1 MPVRTWSRCLCG
13 EVEGDERGVGIVD
26 AYWERFLAIEPLFAT
41 AVGDARFD
49 DVLPDPS
56 EVGRAERQRVHSG
69 LLEAVA
75 GVDASGLDPE
85 ERRTLLLAGALA
97 RRELG
102 CLAHNLDRLWAVGH
116 MPIGHRHGPGLLLG
130 VMAFQQPAATA
141 SQRAAY
147 LRRLAAFP
155 AYLQAVAANAAEGL
169 ASGVVASRAVVTR
182 TIGQVER
189 LLATPVA
196 DSPGLAPLLVGSDEE
211 RSRGVEV
218 LRERVY
224 PAYARFLE
232 VLQDYLPRAQ
242 ESLGLG
248 ALAGGEEIYRSE
260 VLGWTTLP
268 LEPDVVHR
276 LGREQLQRVQEQR
289 MALARRLGHADPAE
303 AVAAIGGR
311 PGGRLDS
318 REAILARARDQ
329 VARSWEALPDW
340 FGRLPLRNCEVAP
353 VDLAHEDDLGEYYLA
368 GTTERVGTYF
378 VNTRAPRPVHD
389 LAATSFHE
397 ANPGHHLQTALEL
410 QAPDRHALRRNASE
424 LQGAAYVEGWGL
436 YSERLADEMGLYADD
451 AERLGMLDQ
460 QALRAARLVVDTGI
474 HALGWTRG
482 RSIATLRASGCDA
495 WAAASETDRYSAIPG
510 QALTYKLGQLEIED
524 LRKRWVAGGGE
535 VRGFHDALL
544 GLGLLPLASL
554 QTELET
560 AREKPQ

>member
-1 MPVRTWSRCLCG
+1 MSGAVR
-13 EVEGDERGVGIVD
+13 IVD
-26 AYWERFLAIEPLFAT
+26 AYWDRFLAVEPLFAT

-56 EVGRAERQRVHSG
+56 EEGRAERHRVHTG
-69 LLEAVA
+69 LLEAAA

-85 ERRTLLLAGALA
+85 ERRTLLLAVALA

-102 CLAHNLDRLWAVGH
+102 CLTHNMDRLWAVGH
-116 MPIGHRHGPGLLLG
+116 MPIGHRYGPGLLLG
-130 VMAFQQPAATA
+130 VVAFQQPGETA

-155 AYLQAVAANAAEGL
+155 AYLEAVAANAADGL

-196 DSPGLAPLLVGSDEE
+196 DSPALAPLVVGTDEE

-232 VLQDYLPRAQ
+232 VLRDYLPRAQ
-242 ESLGLG
+242 ETLGLL
-248 ALAGGEEIYRSE
+248 ALRSGEETYRSE

-268 LEPDVVHR
+268 LEPDVVHQQ
-276 LGREQLQRVQEQR
+276 GHEQLQQVQDQR
-289 MALARRLGHADPAE
+289 LALARRLGHADPAE
-303 AVAAIGGR
+303 AVAALEGR

-318 REAILARARDQ
+318 RGAILALARDQ
-329 VARSWEALPDW
+329 VARSWEALSDW
-340 FGRLPLRNCEVAP
+340 FGRLPGRNCEVAP
-353 VDLAHEDDLGEYYLA
+353 VDLAHEDDLGDYYLA
-368 GTTERVGTYF
+368 GTAKRAGTYF
-378 VNTRAPRPVHD
+378 VNTRAPRPAYD

-397 ANPGHHLQTALEL
+397 ANPGHHLQSALEL
-410 QAPDRHALRRNASE
+410 EAPGRHALRRNAAE

-451 AERLGMLDQ
+451 VERLGMLDL

-474 HALGWTRG
+474 HAFGWTREQ
-482 RSIATLRASGCDA
+482 SIATLRASGCDV
-495 WAAASETDRYSAIPG
+495 WLAASETDRYSAIPG
-510 QALTYKLGQLEIED
+510 QALTYKIGQLEIED
-524 LRKRWVAGGGE
+524 LRKRWVAGGSE
-535 VRGFHDALL
+535 VRGFHDTLL

-554 QTELET
+554 RPELET
-560 AREKPQ
+560 VREGPR

>member
-1 MPVRTWSRCLCG
+1 MSGAVR
-13 EVEGDERGVGIVD
+13 IVD
-26 AYWERFLAIEPLFAT
+26 AYWDRFLAVEPLFAT
-41 AVGDARFD
+41 EVGDARFD
-49 DVLPDPS
+49 AVLPDPS
-56 EVGRAERQRVHSG
+56 EKGRAERQRVHAG
-69 LLEAVA
+69 LLEAAA

-85 ERRTLLLAGALA
+85 ERRMLLLAVALA

-102 CLAHNLDRLWAVGH
+102 CLTHNLDRLWAVGH
-116 MPIGHRHGPGLLLG
+116 MPIGHRFGPGLLLG
-130 VMAFQQPAATA
+130 VVAFQQPAETA

-155 AYLQAVAANAAEGL
+155 AYLAAVAANAAEGL
-169 ASGVVASRAVVTR
+169 ASGLVASRAVVTR

-196 DSPGLAPLLVGSDEE
+196 ESPALAPLVVGSDEE

-232 VLQDYLPRAQ
+232 VLRDYLPRAQ
-242 ESLGLG
+242 ASLGLL
-248 ALAGGEEIYRSE
+248 ALPGGEEIYRSE

-276 LGREQLQRVQEQR
+276 LGHEQLQQVQEQR
-289 MALARRLGHADPAE
+289 LALARRLGHADPAE
-303 AVAAIGGR
+303 AVQVATGR

-318 REAILARARDQ
+318 REAILALARDQ
-329 VARSWEALPDW
+329 VARSWEALPAW
-340 FGRLPLRNCEVAP
+340 FGRLPRRNCEVAP
-353 VDLAHEDDLGEYYLA
+353 IDRAHEDDLGEYYLA
-368 GTTERVGTYF
+368 GTTERAGTYF
-378 VNTRAPRPVHD
+378 VNTRAPRPAYD

-397 ANPGHHLQTALEL
+397 ANPGHHMQTALEL
-410 QAPDRHALRRNASE
+410 EAPGRHALRRNASE

-451 AERLGMLDQ
+451 VERLGMLDL

-474 HALGWTRG
+474 HALGWTRE
-482 RSIATLRASGCDA
+482 RSIATLRASGCDE
-495 WAAASETDRYSAIPG
+495 WLAASETDRYSAVPG
-510 QALTYKLGQLEIED
+510 QALTYKIGQLEIED
-524 LRKRWVAGGGE
+524 LRKRWVAGGSE

-554 QTELET
+554 RTELET
-560 AREKPQ
+560 AREAPQ

>member
-1 MPVRTWSRCLCG
+1 VEVMSGAVR
-13 EVEGDERGVGIVD
+13 IVD
-26 AYWERFLAIEPLFAT
+26 AYWNRFLAVEPLFAT

-56 EVGRAERQRVHSG
+56 EEGRAERQRVHAG
-69 LLEAVA
+69 LLEAAA
-75 GVDASGLDPE
+75 GVDTSGLDPE
-85 ERRTLLLAGALA
+85 ERRTLLLAVALA

-102 CLAHNLDRLWAVGH
+102 CLTHNLDRLWAVGH
-116 MPIGHRHGPGLLLG
+116 MPIGHRFGPGLLLG
-130 VMAFQQPAATA
+130 VVAFQQPAETA

-196 DSPGLAPLLVGSDEE
+196 ESPGLAPLGIGSDEE

-232 VLQDYLPRAQ
+232 VLRDYLPRAQ
-242 ESLGLG
+242 ASLGLL
-248 ALAGGEEIYRSE
+248 ALPGGEEIYRSE

-276 LGREQLQRVQEQR
+276 LGLEQLQQVQEER

-303 AVAAIGGR
+303 AVAALQGR

-340 FGRLPLRNCEVAP
+340 FGRLPGRNCEVTP
-353 VDLAHEDDLGEYYLA
+353 VDLAHEDDLSEYYLA
-368 GTTERVGTYF
+368 GTAKRAGTYF
-378 VNTRAPRPVHD
+378 VNTRAPRPAYD

-397 ANPGHHLQTALEL
+397 ATPAIICKPHWNWRHQTATRCV
-410 QAPDRHALRRNASE
+410 ATPASYRARPTARAGACTANASPTRWDCTPTMPNAWACSTSRRC
-424 LQGAAYVEGWGL
+424 GPRGWW
-436 YSERLADEMGLYADD
+436 STPASTP
-451 AERLGMLDQ
+451 LDGP
-460 QALRAARLVVDTGI
+460 AS
-474 HALGWTRG
+474 G
-482 RSIATLRASGCDA
+482 RSQPCVP
-495 WAAASETDRYSAIPG
+495 AAAT
-510 QALTYKLGQLEIED
+510 
-524 LRKRWVAGGGE
+524 GGWPPA
-535 VRGFHDALL
+535 R
-544 GLGLLPLASL
+544 P
-554 QTELET
+554 T
-560 AREKPQ
+560 ATRRSRARR

>member
-1 MPVRTWSRCLCG
+1 VEVMSGAVR
-13 EVEGDERGVGIVD
+13 IVD
-26 AYWERFLAIEPLFAT
+26 AYWNRFLAVEPLFAT

-56 EVGRAERQRVHSG
+56 EAGRAERQRVHAG
-69 LLEAVA
+69 LLEAAA
-75 GVDASGLDPE
+75 GVDTSGLDPE
-85 ERRTLLLAGALA
+85 ERRTLLLAVALA

-102 CLAHNLDRLWAVGH
+102 CLTHHLDRLWAVGH
-116 MPIGHRHGPGLLLG
+116 MPIGHRFGPGLLLG
-130 VMAFQQPAATA
+130 VVAFQQPAATA

-155 AYLQAVAANAAEGL
+155 AYLQAVAANAAAGL

-196 DSPGLAPLLVGSDEE
+196 DSPGLAPLGVGSDEE
-211 RSRGVEV
+211 RSRGAEV

-232 VLQDYLPRAQ
+232 ALRDYLPRAQ
-242 ESLGLG
+242 ESLGLC
-248 ALAGGEEIYRSE
+248 ALPDGEEIYRSE
-260 VLGWTTLP
+260 VLGWTTLA

-276 LGREQLQRVQEQR
+276 LGLEQLQQVQEQR

-303 AVAAIGGR
+303 AVGALHDL
-311 PGGRLDS
+311 PGGRLES

-329 VARSWEALPDW
+329 AARSWEALPDW
-340 FGRLPLRNCEVAP
+340 FGRLPGRNCEVTP
-353 VDLAHEDDLGEYYLA
+353 IDLAHEDDLGEYYLA
-368 GTTERVGTYF
+368 GTTGRAGTYF
-378 VNTRAPRPVHD
+378 VNTRAPRPAYD

-397 ANPGHHLQTALEL
+397 ANPGHHLQAALEL
-410 QAPDRHALRRNASE
+410 EAPGRHVLRRNAGE
-424 LQGAAYVEGWGL
+424 LQGAAYAEGWGL

-474 HALGWTRG
+474 HALGWTRE
-482 RSIATLRASGCDA
+482 RSIATLAASGSDG
-495 WAAASETDRYSAIPG
+495 WVAASETDRYSAIPG

-524 LRKRWVAGGGE
+524 LRKRWVAGGRA

-554 QTELET
+554 RAELET
-560 AREKPQ
+560 AGE

>member
-1 MPVRTWSRCLCG
+1 MSGV
-13 EVEGDERGVGIVD
+13 VGIVD
-26 AYWERFLAIEPLFAT
+26 AYWERFLAVEPLFAT

-69 LLEAVA
+69 LLEAAA

-102 CLAHNLDRLWAVGH
+102 CLMHNLDRLWAVGH

-130 VMAFQQPAATA
+130 VVAFQQPAATA

-196 DSPGLAPLLVGSDEE
+196 DSPGLAPLGMGGDEE

-276 LGREQLQRVQEQR
+276 LGREQLQQVQEQR
-289 MALARRLGHADPAE
+289 LALARRLGHADPAE

>member
-1 MPVRTWSRCLCG
+1 MSG
-13 EVEGDERGVGIVD
+13 AVGIVD
-26 AYWERFLAIEPLFAT
+26 AYWERFLAVEPLFAT

-69 LLEAVA
+69 LLEAAA

-102 CLAHNLDRLWAVGH
+102 CLTHNLDRLWAVGH

-130 VMAFQQPAATA
+130 VMAFQQPAETA

-182 TIGQVER
+182 TVGQVER

-196 DSPGLAPLLVGSDEE
+196 DSPGLAPLGMGSDEE
-211 RSRGVEV
+211 RWRGVEV

-242 ESLGLG
+242 ESLGLL

-260 VLGWTTLP
+260 VLRWTTLP
-268 LEPDVVHR
+268 LEPDVVHQ
-276 LGREQLQRVQEQR
+276 LGREQLQQVQEQR
-289 MALARRLGHADPAE
+289 MALARRLGHANPAE
-303 AVAAIGGR
+303 AVAALGGR

-329 VARSWEALPDW
+329 VARSWEVLPDW
-340 FGRLPLRNCEVAP
+340 FGRLPLHNCEVTP

-378 VNTRAPRPVHD
+378 VNTRAPRPVYD

-410 QAPDRHALRRNASE
+410 ETPGRHALRRNASE

-474 HALGWTRG
+474 HALGWTRE

-510 QALTYKLGQLEIED
+510 QALTYKLGQLQIED
-524 LRKRWVAGGGE
+524 LRKRWVAGGSE

-554 QTELET
+554 RSELET

>member
-1 MPVRTWSRCLCG
+1 MSGAVR
-13 EVEGDERGVGIVD
+13 IVD
-26 AYWERFLAIEPLFAT
+26 AYWERFLAVEPLFAT

-56 EVGRAERQRVHSG
+56 EEGRAERQRVHAG
-69 LLEAVA
+69 LLEAAA

-85 ERRTLLLAGALA
+85 ERQTLLLAGALA

-102 CLAHNLDRLWAVGH
+102 CLTHNLDRLWAVGH
-116 MPIGHRHGPGLLLG
+116 MPIGHRFGPGLLLG
-130 VMAFQQPAATA
+130 VVAFQQPAATA

-155 AYLQAVAANAAEGL
+155 AYLEAVAANAAEGL

-189 LLATPVA
+189 LLATPMA
-196 DSPGLAPLLVGSDEE
+196 DSPGLVPLGIGTDEE

-232 VLQDYLPRAQ
+232 VLRDYLSRAQ
-242 ESLGLG
+242 ESLGLL

-268 LEPDVVHR
+268 LEPNVVHQ
-276 LGREQLQRVQEQR
+276 LGHEQLQQIQEQR
-289 MALARRLGHADPAE
+289 LALARRLGHADPAD
-303 AVAAIGGR
+303 AVAALQGR

-340 FGRLPLRNCEVAP
+340 FGRLPGRNCEVTP
-353 VDLAHEDDLGEYYLA
+353 VDLAHEDDLGDYYLA

-378 VNTRAPRPVHD
+378 VNTQAPRPVYD

-410 QAPDRHALRRNASE
+410 EAPGRHALRRNASE

-474 HALGWTRG
+474 HALGWTRE

-495 WAAASETDRYSAIPG
+495 WLAASETDRYSAIPG

-524 LRKRWVAGGGE
+524 LRERWVAGGSE

-554 QTELET
+554 RTELET
-560 AREKPQ
+560 AREEPQ

>member
-1 MPVRTWSRCLCG
+1 VEVMSGAVR
-13 EVEGDERGVGIVD
+13 IVD
-26 AYWERFLAIEPLFAT
+26 AYWNRFLAVEPLFAT
-41 AVGDARFD
+41 AVGDDRFD

-56 EVGRAERQRVHSG
+56 EEGRAERQRVHAG
-69 LLEAVA
+69 LLEAAA
-75 GVDASGLDPE
+75 GVDTSGLDPE
-85 ERRTLLLAGALA
+85 ERRTLLLAVALA

-102 CLAHNLDRLWAVGH
+102 CLTHNLDRLWAVGH
-116 MPIGHRHGPGLLLG
+116 MPIGHRFGPGLLLG
-130 VMAFQQPAATA
+130 VVAFQQPAETA
-141 SQRAAY
+141 PQRAAY

-196 DSPGLAPLLVGSDEE
+196 ESPGLAPLGIGSDEE
-211 RSRGVEV
+211 RSRGAEV
-218 LRERVY
+218 LGERVY

-232 VLQDYLPRAQ
+232 VLRGYLPRAQ
-242 ESLGLG
+242 ESLGLL
-248 ALAGGEEIYRSE
+248 ALPGGEEIYRSE

-276 LGREQLQRVQEQR
+276 LGLEQLQQVQEER
-289 MALARRLGHADPAE
+289 MALARRFGHADPAE
-303 AVAAIGGR
+303 AVAALQGR
-311 PGGRLDS
+311 PGGRLES

-340 FGRLPLRNCEVAP
+340 FGRLPGRNCEVTP
-353 VDLAHEDDLGEYYLA
+353 VDPAHEDDLSEYYLA
-368 GTTERVGTYF
+368 GTTERAGTYF
-378 VNTRAPRPVHD
+378 VNTRAPRPAYD

-397 ANPGHHLQTALEL
+397 ANPGHHLQAALEL
-410 QAPDRHALRRNASE
+410 EAPDRHPLRRNAGE
-424 LQGAAYVEGWGL
+424 LQGAAYGEGWGL

-474 HALGWTRG
+474 HALGWTRE
-482 RSIATLRASGCDA
+482 RSITTLRASGCNA
-495 WAAASETDRYSAIPG
+495 WLAASETDRYSAIPG

-524 LRKRWVAGGGE
+524 LRKRWVAGGRE
-535 VRGFHDALL
+535 VSGFHDALL

-554 QTELET
+554 RTELET
-560 AREKPQ
+560 AREEPQ

>member
-1 MPVRTWSRCLCG
+1 MSG
-13 EVEGDERGVGIVD
+13 AVGIVD
-26 AYWERFLAIEPLFAT
+26 AYWERFLAVEPLFAT

-49 DVLPDPS
+49 EVLPDPS
-56 EVGRAERQRVHSG
+56 EVGRAERQRVHAG
-69 LLEAVA
+69 LLEAAA
-75 GVDASGLDPE
+75 GIDASGLDPE
-85 ERRTLLLAGALA
+85 ERRTLLLAVALA

-102 CLAHNLDRLWAVGH
+102 WLTRHLDRLWAVGH

-130 VMAFQQPAATA
+130 VVAFQQPAATA

-147 LRRLAAFP
+147 LRRLAGFP

-196 DSPGLAPLLVGSDEE
+196 DSPGLAPLEMGGDQE

-242 ESLGLG
+242 ESLGLL
-248 ALAGGEEIYRSE
+248 ALAGGEELYRSE

-268 LEPDVVHR
+268 LEPDVVHQ
-276 LGREQLQRVQEQR
+276 LGREQLQQVQEQR
-289 MALARRLGHADPAE
+289 MALARRLGHANPAE
-303 AVAAIGGR
+303 AVAALGGR

-329 VARSWEALPDW
+329 VARSWAALPGW
-340 FGRLPLRNCEVAP
+340 FGRLPSRNCEVAP

-368 GTTERVGTYF
+368 GSTERIGTYF
-378 VNTRAPRPVHD
+378 VNTRAPRPVYD

-410 QAPDRHALRRNASE
+410 EAPGRHALRRHASE

-474 HALGWTRG
+474 HALGWTRE
-482 RSIATLRASGCDA
+482 RSIATLRASGCDE
-495 WAAASETDRYSAIPG
+495 WLAASETDRYSAVPG
-510 QALTYKLGQLEIED
+510 QALTYKIGQLEIED
-524 LRKRWVAGGGE
+524 LRKRWVAGGSE

-544 GLGLLPLASL
+544 GLGLLPLAGL
-554 QTELET
+554 RTELET
-560 AREKPQ
+560 AREAPQ